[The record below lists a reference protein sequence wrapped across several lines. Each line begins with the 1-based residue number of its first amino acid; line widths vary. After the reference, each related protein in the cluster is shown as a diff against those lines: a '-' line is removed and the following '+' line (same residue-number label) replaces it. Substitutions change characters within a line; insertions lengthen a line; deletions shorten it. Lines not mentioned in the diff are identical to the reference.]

1 MNWKRFYRF
10 LYFCTHL
17 SSCLL
22 LRQRRRTLSGGEQ
35 PTTCDTV
42 GVTYATKILPLLQTK
57 CYVCH
62 SSGAALGGIILEDY
76 ANAAQYALN
85 GKLYGAINHNT
96 GFSPMPQG
104 GAKLPACDIAI
115 VKNGWMMAH
124 PIIRNANYFILL
136 TNKITYED

>member
-1 MNWKRFYRF
+1 MNWKRFLPVFVLFVLAFQAACYYDNEEE
-10 LYFCTHL
+10 LYPA
-17 SSCLL
+17 
-22 LRQRRRTLSGGEQ
+22 GEQ

-104 GAKLPACDIAI
+104 GAKLPVCEIAI
-115 VKNGWMMAH
+115 VKKWVDDGAPN
-124 PIIRNANYFILL
+124 N
-136 TNKITYED
+136 